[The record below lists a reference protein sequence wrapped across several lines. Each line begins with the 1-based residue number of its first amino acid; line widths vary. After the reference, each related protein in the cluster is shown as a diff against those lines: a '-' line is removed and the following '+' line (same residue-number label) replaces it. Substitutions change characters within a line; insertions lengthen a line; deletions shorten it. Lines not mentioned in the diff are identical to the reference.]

1 MDKSLLFKIPYG
13 ICLVSSESNGTLG
26 GCIVNTV
33 IQVTDEPTQLVVSIT
48 KDSHTAKLMLE
59 SKKCIVGLMSSIFN
73 MNVIKHFSNL
83 SGNTT
88 DKFDKK
94 YYDVF
99 KYKLYGNIP
108 YLFEDMVCNLICDV
122 KEVVDVDSHYLFVL
136 SLKETMAL
144 SKDSVLMTYEM
155 YRSMKS
161 SIIST
166 YICTSCHYIYDSI
179 IPFEQVPDNY
189 VCPVCGKGKEFFSKI
204 G

>member
-26 GCIVNTV
+26 GCIVNTA
-33 IQVTDEPTQLVVSIT
+33 IQITDEPTNLVVSIT

-59 SKKCIVGLMSSIFN
+59 SKKCIIGLMSSICN
-73 MNVIKHFSNL
+73 MDVIKHFSIL
-83 SGNTT
+83 SGNNT

-99 KYKLYGNIP
+99 KYKLYANIP
-108 YLFEDMVCNLICDV
+108 YLFEDMICNLVCDV
-122 KEVVDVDSHYLFVL
+122 KEVVDADSHYLFVL
-136 SLKETMAL
+136 SLKETMAM

-166 YICTSCHYIYDSI
+166 YICTSCHYIYDGTT
-179 IPFEQVPDNY
+179 PFEQLPDDY

>member
-26 GCIVNTV
+26 GCIVNTA
-33 IQVTDEPTQLVVSIT
+33 IQITDEPTNLVVSIT

-59 SKKCIVGLMSSIFN
+59 SKKCIIGLMSSIFN

-94 YYDVF
+94 YYDLF
-99 KYKLYGNIP
+99 KYKLYANMP
-108 YLFEDMVCNLICDV
+108 YLFEDMICNLICDV
-122 KEVVDVDSHYLFVL
+122 KEVVDVDSHYLFIL
-136 SLKETMAL
+136 NLKETMAM